1 MPRRLRERA
10 IHAARFALPTTFA
23 VYLLGAA
30 WNAADVFLFGGADPE
45 LGAAR
50 TFWFDERQWR
60 IIALVVGVVVFLWKL
75 GDMVRTRPSW
85 RYAVAFS
92 LWLAAAAVGTAV
104 AMMNRDG
111 WVAVGVVVFAVGS
124 WLLYRRRLPGRPVR
138 ATTSATVA
146 SAGGRDQELR

>member
-60 IIALVVGVVVFLWKL
+60 IIALVVGVVVFLWKV
-75 GDMVRTRPSW
+75 GDMARTRPSW
-85 RYAVAFS
+85 RYALAFS
-92 LWLAAAAVGTAV
+92 LWLAVATVWTAV

-111 WVAVGVVVFAVGS
+111 WLAVGVVAFAVGS
-124 WLLYRRRLPGRPVR
+124 WLLYRRRVPGRPVP
-138 ATTSATVA
+138 TSSASTVA
-146 SAGGRDQELR
+146 SAGLRDQELR